1 MWTTTPFSCVSR
13 AVAALSTKRVSSAFP
28 SKIASSLSSSSSTT
42 TSSSSSSSSSLYTTS
57 SNPSILPSLS
67 TTISTARRTTRHAT
81 HNGATARMSPSSRP
95 FTTSAP
101 QHTKTIKPH
110 RLPTDLIPPYPYGER
125 RIYKQSNRGLYGS
138 ARIRF
143 GNTVARKWKNKSHR
157 LWRPNV
163 HVKSFFSPALGA
175 RVKTRLTL
183 RVLKTIRREGG
194 IENYLL
200 KSKPAR
206 IKELGPG
213 GWNLRWI
220 LMQTQAIQQ
229 QLNEERIA
237 LGLPTKPIENRDDIV
252 QFALDRAT
260 PGPLS
265 VRSRGT
271 LEEMRAAVA
280 DSFVLGDEDLAELED
295 VEELSDEAEVE
306 LLNDL
311 EEEDVAGA
319 VDAKLP

>member
-1 MWTTTPFSCVSR
+1 MSLSRTFTTTP
-13 AVAALSTKRVSSAFP
+13 
-28 SKIASSLSSSSSTT
+28 
-42 TSSSSSSSSSLYTTS
+42 
-57 SNPSILPSLS
+57 
-67 TTISTARRTTRHAT
+67 
-81 HNGATARMSPSSRP
+81 
-95 FTTSAP
+95 P

-125 RIYKQSNRGLYGS
+125 RVYKQSNRGLYGS

-143 GNTVARKWKNKSHR
+143 GNNVAEKHQNKSR
-157 LWRPNV
+157 RFWRPNV
-163 HVKSFFSPALGA
+163 HVKAFFSPALGA

-220 LMQTQAIQQ
+220 LMQTQAIQH
-229 QLNEERIA
+229 QLNEERAA

-252 QFALDRAT
+252 QFALDYAT

-265 VRSRGT
+265 TRSRGT
-271 LEEMRAAVA
+271 LEEMQAAVA
-280 DSFVLGDEDLAELED
+280 DSFVLGDDSMAELEGI
-295 VEELSDEAEVE
+295 EELSDEAERE
-306 LLNDL
+306 LLQEFEKDDEAKAL
-311 EEEDVAGA
+311 
-319 VDAKLP
+319 DAKSS